1 MTAATQQSSAPVRTQ
16 LLRILGT
23 GFGVAVV
30 LGATVGVGILRLPG
44 TVAAALGNYWLILL
58 AWVVGGGYTL
68 LGAVSMAELGTML
81 PQAGGF
87 YVFAKRAFGGF
98 VGFAVG
104 WGDWV
109 NNCAAI
115 AYASAAAGEYCV
127 ALFPG
132 LAGREKTIAIATLG
146 LFAALQTAG
155 LRLSSLVQKFTS

>member
-1 MTAATQQSSAPVRTQ
+1 
-16 LLRILGT
+16 
-23 GFGVAVV
+23 
-30 LGATVGVGILRLPG
+30 
-44 TVAAALGNYWLILL
+44 
-58 AWVVGGGYTL
+58 
-68 LGAVSMAELGTML
+68 L

-87 YVFAKRAFGGF
+87 YVFSKRAFGGF

-132 LAGREKTIAIATLG
+132 VAGHEKTIAIATLG
-146 LFAALQTAG
+146 LFVLLHAVG
-155 LRLSSLVQKFTS
+155 LRLSSLVQKFTSAATAIALIGLAGVFLRRRRCFVTGD